1 MNKQPPMK
9 KLADF
14 DPLAAPYRWMEYFS
28 FGPMLQR
35 CRCAFLGRTAGARNA
50 LVLGDGDGR
59 FTRGLLTQNPSVRV
73 HAVDGSPAMLRALL
87 HRAGRDASRVVTEQA
102 DLREWVPAPDL
113 EQAGY
118 DLIASHFFLD
128 CLTTD
133 EVRTLAA
140 KVRDTT
146 APGAVW
152 VISEFLVPPKGFG
165 RLIAVPLVASLYWS
179 FAQLT
184 GLEVRR
190 LPDHASALQSAGFT
204 LVEQRKRLFGLL
216 VSEAWTTA

>member
-1 MNKQPPMK
+1 MK

-14 DPLAAPYRWMEYFS
+14 DHLAALYRWMEYFS

-35 CRCAFLGRTAGARNA
+35 CRCALLERTSGARNA

-59 FTRGLLTQNPSVRV
+59 FTRGLLTRNSSVRV
-73 HAVDGSPAMLRALL
+73 HAVDGSPAMLRTLL
-87 HRAGRDASRVVTEQA
+87 HRAGRDRKRVVTEQA
-102 DLREWVPAPDL
+102 DLREWAPARDRQ
-113 EQAGY
+113 QARY

-128 CLTTD
+128 CLTTE

-140 KVRDTT
+140 TVRGAT

-152 VISEFLVPPKGFG
+152 LVSEFLVPPKGFG
-165 RLIAVPLVASLYWS
+165 KLIAIPLIAILYWS
-179 FAQLT
+179 FARLT

-190 LPDHASALQSAGFT
+190 LPDHATALQSAGFT
-204 LVEQRKRLFGLL
+204 LAARRDMLFGLL
-216 VSEAWTTA
+216 VSEEWTAA